1 MIQRRNL
8 TPQKVSYL
16 LQGASPS
23 CKLSVQ
29 RDFGGERD
37 FELEEGGADSSL
49 DLDAD
54 DFEMID
60 HNDEEAKQQNANGL
74 KMNEFRLPF

>member
-1 MIQRRNL
+1 MIQRRNF
-8 TPQKVSYL
+8 TPEKVSYL

-49 DLDAD
+49 DLDAE
-54 DFEMID
+54 DFEID
-60 HNDEEAKQQNANGL
+60 NDAEANQQNTNCL
-74 KMNEFRLPF
+74 KMSEFRLPF